1 MNQEFKKESKNKEFI
16 KCQSA
21 FGGFGI
27 YKVNRFNKCFYRSL
41 VDLSLFN
48 RQNLINVYNN
58 YNILYDVR
66 KNIFDCEHR
75 FYHLY
80 AIRINNVKLF
90 IYNKNLFPPYVGP
103 HTDIL
108 YK

>member
-1 MNQEFKKESKNKEFI
+1 MNQEFIKESKNKEFI
-16 KCQSA
+16 KCESA

-27 YKVNRFNKCFYRSL
+27 YKINRFTNCFYRTL

-48 RQNLINVYNN
+48 SDNLKNIYDN
-58 YNILYDVR
+58 YNILYDIR
-66 KNIFDCEHR
+66 NNIFDCEHR
-75 FYHLY
+75 FFHLH

-90 IYNKNLFPPYVGP
+90 IYNKNLFPEYIGE